1 MLVKLELAADLPKV
15 FADRVQ
21 LQQVT
26 MNLIMNGA
34 EAMQE
39 IEDRPRLLTIRSSL
53 DDAQVAVAV
62 KDCGIGLTA
71 EDQNRLFNAFF
82 STKPGGLG
90 IGLSICRSIIEAHGG
105 EVVGVRQC
113 RPSRHVSVGVPL
125 TGGGLGLASF

>member
-1 MLVKLELAADLPKV
+1 
-15 FADRVQ
+15 
-21 LQQVT
+21 

-39 IEDRPRLLTIRSSL
+39 VADRPRILTICSSL
-53 DDAQVAVAV
+53 QDGQQVAVAV

-71 EDQNRLFNAFF
+71 DSQKRLFNAFF

-105 EVVGVRQC
+105 KLWASANPDHGATFQFVL
-113 RPSRHVSVGVPL
+113 PL
-125 TGGGLGLASF
+125 QGAAA